1 MGRGRPRDAQIC
13 CSAKCQ
19 RVIGPEEKGVAV
31 TLFAQ
36 TMGMGKRRTSKSE
49 RLYLCPQCA
58 MRIAMENE
66 PGRSAPVD
74 RAYFRIMLD
83 LGGSGS
89 DVVQAAGEVLEKRRQ
104 EILYP
109 PSLPEGE
116 IIPPPRRLQP
126 AS

>member
-1 MGRGRPRDAQIC
+1 MARPRSAQIC

-19 RVIGPEEKGVAV
+19 RVIGPTEKGIAV

-36 TMGMGKRRTSKSE
+36 TMGMGKRRSSKSE

-66 PGRSAPVD
+66 PPKSAPVD

-89 DVVQAAGEVLEKRRQ
+89 DVVQAAGELLEKRRT
-104 EILYP
+104 ELLYP
-109 PSLPEGE
+109 PALPEGE
-116 IIPPPRRLQP
+116 IIPPSRALK
-126 AS
+126 AAV

>member
-1 MGRGRPRDAQIC
+1 
-13 CSAKCQ
+13 
-19 RVIGPEEKGVAV
+19 
-31 TLFAQ
+31 
-36 TMGMGKRRTSKSE
+36 MGKRRSSKSE

-58 MRIAMENE
+58 ARIAMENE
-66 PGRSAPVD
+66 PSRSAPVD

-89 DVVQAAGEVLEKRRQ
+89 DIMQAAGEVLEKRRQ

-109 PSLPEGE
+109 PALPEGE
-116 IIPPPRRLQP
+116 ILPPTRALKS

>member
-1 MGRGRPRDAQIC
+1 MGRPRSAQVC
-13 CSAKCQ
+13 CSSKCQ
-19 RVIGPEEKGVAV
+19 RLISPAEKGVAV

-66 PGRSAPVD
+66 PSKAAPVD

-89 DVVQAAGEVLEKRRQ
+89 DVVQAAGEVLEARRR

-109 PSLPEGE
+109 PALPEGE
-116 IIPPPRRLQP
+116 IIPPARALK
-126 AS
+126 AAV

>member
-1 MGRGRPRDAQIC
+1 MGRPRQPQVC
-13 CSAKCQ
+13 CSSKCQ
-19 RVIGPEEKGVAV
+19 RPIGPEEKGIAV

-36 TMGMGKRRTSKSE
+36 TMGMGKRRSSKSE

-66 PGRSAPVD
+66 PARSAPVD

-89 DVVQAAGEVLEKRRQ
+89 DVVQAAGEVLEQRRR
-104 EILYP
+104 ELLYP
-109 PSLPEGE
+109 PALPAQE
-116 IIPPPRRLQP
+116 IIPPPKALK
-126 AS
+126 AAI